1 MVAIKTQQRKIAW
14 ETVSSRSDFV
24 TSMLFSLLLQIF
36 QLPFSPPLS
45 PYKRIPGSTRVTF
58 RLSHSSSP
66 GAKIHGA
73 YWSNF
78 ARAKYPR
85 PGENLLAW
93 SELRV
98 RTSAPSFHSGLYSPK
113 ASYGW
118 IWASVALSFQ
128 LFSSPIFQSLFV
140 FIFFFLKAITT
151 AVNWILSTHEL
162 VFTCNSKNSIF
173 GVKYFLKNT

>member
-1 MVAIKTQQRKIAW
+1 MELTGVI
-14 ETVSSRSDFV
+14 
-24 TSMLFSLLLQIF
+24 
-36 QLPFSPPLS
+36 
-45 PYKRIPGSTRVTF
+45 
-58 RLSHSSSP
+58 SP
-66 GAKIHGA
+66 GAT
-73 YWSNF
+73 S
-78 ARAKYPR
+78 PR

-93 SELRV
+93 SELRA
-98 RTSAPSFHSGLYSPK
+98 RTSAPSCHSGLYSPR
-113 ASYGW
+113 ASYGR

-140 FIFFFLKAITT
+140 FIFFFLKATTT